1 MQRKLYLESSICI
14 CKNGKYLQTIK
25 DNSVIM
31 CNETINATDSV
42 SKNITSAVST
52 NFCNKK
58 VKLNGLLYSVHV
70 LLMIILLFI
79 TAVIC
84 YHYAKHRSKQKTY
97 CCTNN
102 TKMENN
108 EFKKSVV
115 KSCVLLL
122 PWHN

>member
-52 NFCNKK
+52 NFCDKK
-58 VKLNGLLYSVHV
+58 VKLKWIAIFCTCFINDHITIYNRCYLLS
-70 LLMIILLFI
+70 L
-79 TAVIC
+79 C
-84 YHYAKHRSKQKTY
+84 KT
-97 CCTNN
+97 
-102 TKMENN
+102 
-108 EFKKSVV
+108 
-115 KSCVLLL
+115 
-122 PWHN
+122 